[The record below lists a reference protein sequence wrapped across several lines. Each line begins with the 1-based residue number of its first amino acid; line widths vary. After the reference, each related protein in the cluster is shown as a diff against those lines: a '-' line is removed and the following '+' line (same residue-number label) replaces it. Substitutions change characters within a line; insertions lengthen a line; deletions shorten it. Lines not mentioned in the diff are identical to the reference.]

1 MIPQGSR
8 HPQRHPRQ
16 GTAPPGA
23 SSGRGTP
30 GEPGKAA
37 KGSILRSQTPPA
49 SPAAPPASS
58 PGWSCSLPAVKSRH
72 LPAAPPPPAAAAAP
86 APGQAPEEVS
96 SKPGRKT
103 CQTKEKRGGEK
114 KKPPPAGRKHS
125 PRLALRGTRGAFSQL
140 GFYFSGKKK
149 QNSPPALQQM
159 VIGVNWRGCCSPGQA
174 GALPENIRS
183 PAASSPPCPLMNG
196 CAGTKAP
203 QSPAGI
209 PFISAAQLRLCHR

>member
-23 SSGRGTP
+23 SSGRGTS

-49 SPAAPPASS
+49 SPAASPASS
-58 PGWSCSLPAVKSRH
+58 PGWSRSLPAVKSRH
-72 LPAAPPPPAAAAAP
+72 LPAAPPPPPAAAAAP

-103 CQTKEKRGGEK
+103 CQTKEKRGGKKKISSSRQKTQPEAGAERHARGVFAARFLFFGEK
-114 KKPPPAGRKHS
+114 KAEFS
-125 PRLALRGTRGAFSQL
+125 PSSAADG
-140 GFYFSGKKK
+140 
-149 QNSPPALQQM
+149 
-159 VIGVNWRGCCSPGQA
+159 NWR
-174 GALPENIRS
+174 
-183 PAASSPPCPLMNG
+183 
-196 CAGTKAP
+196 
-203 QSPAGI
+203 
-209 PFISAAQLRLCHR
+209 